1 MTGRPVDRLR
11 AAIAGAFASGMRPH
25 VIVVAHEHGAK
36 RAGPSTVA
44 HDHDHDHPTEA
55 GGRRD
60 AVHRAGRRPA
70 PAPLVTLGPSPH
82 PRDPAVVGRKAL
94 SLHWLARHG
103 VAVPAAVAVP
113 VDVADRVARRDSL
126 AEELVAGALRR
137 WLDPARRYA
146 VRSSA
151 DVEDGEEHSFAGQ
164 FETRL
169 DLEADDVLEAVR
181 VVAAPDGERLRAYM
195 AATGETR
202 VPRVA
207 VVIQE
212 MVSATAA
219 GVAFSRNPLT
229 GLDEVVVEAVPG
241 RGDALVGEGVTPDRW
256 VHRWG
261 AFTESPDAPRVDAG
275 VIEQVARETSRLA
288 TASGHPVDLEWAH
301 DGTTLWWLQA
311 RPMTGLDGLRVYS
324 NRIAREVLPGVIKPL
339 VWSVNVPIVDAA
351 WIDLL
356 EELVGPL
363 NVRPEDLARSFGHRA
378 YFDMTTLGDVFVAL
392 GMPRDALEL
401 LLGLPKGPEAPRFK
415 PTPATYRHLPRLATA
430 AVRSLRRGRWA
441 RREVAELQ
449 DAYGAIAA
457 IDPRT
462 LDEPGLLARV
472 EALTAITRRAAYAN
486 IIVPILMLAYVRAL
500 EHELAAAGIDP
511 QAADPTAGRADRL
524 TWDPNADL
532 ATLRQAAE
540 GLSDA
545 ARDDLAA
552 RGAAALA
559 DRDDVGALHAD
570 LAGFLARFGH
580 LSASG
585 NDFSVP
591 PWRED
596 PDHVVA
602 MILAHPER
610 GPEAPRTSLADAEAR
625 VSAVRRPFV
634 RLLWRRAGAFR
645 VYREAVS
652 STYTRGYGLFRG
664 TFLALGER
672 LVARGLL
679 DEPDDV
685 FYLSVAEVRALAGGA
700 SLPVDREAADGGAA
714 DAGPGAVEGHDTRS
728 TDARERV
735 ARRRVEVEEA
745 AELVVPDI
753 VYGDAFVPHRRDEL
767 VRERLRGIPT
777 SRGSVRGPARVVRDA
792 ADFGRVRRGDVIVI
806 PFSDVGWTPLFA
818 RAAGVIAEAGGI
830 LSHSSIVA
838 REYGIPCVV
847 SVTGAC
853 AVIPDGAFVVLDGVA
868 GTVLVEDARTVFAED
883 AG

>member
-1 MTGRPVDRLR
+1 MAGPPFDRLR
-11 AAIAGAFASGMRPH
+11 AAVAGFAAPVLRPR
-25 VIVVAHEHGAK
+25 VIVLAHDHGTK
-36 RAGPSTVA
+36 PGRRSTTEPDHA
-44 HDHDHDHPTEA
+44 HDHDEGP
-55 GGRRD
+55 GGRRP

-82 PRDPAVVGRKAL
+82 PRDHAVLGRKAV

-103 VAVPAAVAVP
+103 VAVPAAVALP
-113 VDVADRVARRDSL
+113 ADVANRIVRRDSL
-126 AEELVAGALRR
+126 AEELAAGALRR

-151 DVEDGEEHSFAGQ
+151 DVEDGAEHSFAGQ

-169 DLEADDVLEAVR
+169 DLGAGDVLEAIR

-195 AATGETR
+195 AAMGETG

-207 VVIQE
+207 VVVQE
-212 MVSATAA
+212 MVDAAAA

-241 RGDALVGEGVTPDRW
+241 RGDALADEGVTPDRW
-256 VHRWG
+256 VRRWG
-261 AFTESPDAPRVDAG
+261 AFTEAPDAPRVDAT

-288 TASGHPVDLEWAH
+288 TAFGHPVDLEWAH

-311 RPMTGLDGLRVYS
+311 RPMSGLDGLRVYS
-324 NRIAREVLPGVIKPL
+324 NRIAREVLPGVVKPL
-339 VWSVNVPIVDAA
+339 VWSVNVPIVNAA

-363 NVRPEDLARSFGHRA
+363 DVRPEDLARPFGHRA
-378 YFDMTTLGDVFVAL
+378 YFDMTTLGDVFAAL

-415 PTPATYRHLPRLATA
+415 PTPATYRHLPRMATA

-441 RREVAELQ
+441 RREVAELRA
-449 DAYGAIAA
+449 AYGALAA

-486 IIVPILMLAYVRAL
+486 IVVPLLMLAYGRAL
-500 EHELAAAGIDP
+500 ERQLAAAGIDP
-511 QAADPTAGRADRL
+511 HTADPAAGRADRL
-524 TWDPNADL
+524 TWDPNVEL
-532 ATLRQAAE
+532 ATLRRAVEDLPQ
-540 GLSDA
+540 A
-545 ARDDLAA
+545 ARDDMAT

-559 DRDDVGALHAD
+559 ERDDLAALHAD
-570 LAGFLARFGH
+570 LAGFIARFGH

-596 PDHVVA
+596 RDHVVA
-602 MILAHPER
+602 MLLAHPER
-610 GPEAPRTSLADAEAR
+610 GPEAARTSLAEAEAR
-625 VSAVRRPFV
+625 VPAPRRPLV

-685 FYLSVAEVRALAGGA
+685 FYLSVAEVEALAGG
-700 SLPVDREAADGGAA
+700 SPLPVDRVADNAGSA
-714 DAGPGAVEGHDTRS
+714 DARD
-728 TDARERV
+728 RV
-735 ARRRVEVEEA
+735 ARRRVEVAEA
-745 AELVVPDI
+745 AELVVPDT

-767 VRERLRGIPT
+767 VLETLRGIPT
-777 SRGSVRGPARVVRDA
+777 SRGSVRGPARVIRDA
-792 ADFGRVRRGDVIVI
+792 ADFGRVQRGDVIVI

-818 RAAGVIAEAGGI
+818 RAAGVVAEAGGI

-853 AVIPDGAFVVLDGVA
+853 DVIPDGAIVLLDGLA
-868 GTVLVEDARTVFAED
+868 GTVLVEDA
-883 AG
+883 G

>member
-1 MTGRPVDRLR
+1 
-11 AAIAGAFASGMRPH
+11 
-25 VIVVAHEHGAK
+25 
-36 RAGPSTVA
+36 
-44 HDHDHDHPTEA
+44 
-55 GGRRD
+55 
-60 AVHRAGRRPA
+60 
-70 PAPLVTLGPSPH
+70 
-82 PRDPAVVGRKAL
+82 
-94 SLHWLARHG
+94 
-103 VAVPAAVAVP
+103 
-113 VDVADRVARRDSL
+113 
-126 AEELVAGALRR
+126 
-137 WLDPARRYA
+137 
-146 VRSSA
+146 
-151 DVEDGEEHSFAGQ
+151 
-164 FETRL
+164 
-169 DLEADDVLEAVR
+169 
-181 VVAAPDGERLRAYM
+181 
-195 AATGETR
+195 
-202 VPRVA
+202 
-207 VVIQE
+207 
-212 MVSATAA
+212 
-219 GVAFSRNPLT
+219 
-229 GLDEVVVEAVPG
+229 
-241 RGDALVGEGVTPDRW
+241 
-256 VHRWG
+256 
-261 AFTESPDAPRVDAG
+261 
-275 VIEQVARETSRLA
+275 
-288 TASGHPVDLEWAH
+288 
-301 DGTTLWWLQA
+301 
-311 RPMTGLDGLRVYS
+311 
-324 NRIAREVLPGVIKPL
+324 
-339 VWSVNVPIVDAA
+339 
-351 WIDLL
+351 
-356 EELVGPL
+356 
-363 NVRPEDLARSFGHRA
+363 VRPEDLARSFGYRA
-378 YFDMTTLGDVFVAL
+378 YFDMTTLGDVFAAL

-415 PTPATYRHLPRLATA
+415 PTPATYRHLPRLARA
-430 AVRSLRRGRWA
+430 AVRTLHRGRWA

-449 DAYGAIAA
+449 AAYGAIAA

-486 IIVPILMLAYVRAL
+486 IVVPVLMLAYGRVL
-500 EHELAAAGIDP
+500 ERQLATSGIDP
-511 QAADPTAGRADRL
+511 QAADPTAGRRDRL
-524 TWDPNADL
+524 TWDPNVDL

-540 GLSDA
+540 GLSEA

-602 MILAHPER
+602 MLLAHPER
-610 GPEAPRTSLADAEAR
+610 APEAARASLADVEAR
-625 VSAVRRPFV
+625 VPALRRPLV

-672 LVARGLL
+672 LVTRGLL

-700 SLPVDREAADGGAA
+700 WLPVDREAAGG
-714 DAGPGAVEGHDTRS
+714 GPA
-728 TDARERV
+728 DARERV
-735 ARRRVEVEEA
+735 ARRRVEVAEA

-767 VRERLRGIPT
+767 VLETLRGIPT
-777 SRGSVRGPARVVRDA
+777 SRGSVRGPARVVRGA
-792 ADFGRVRRGDVIVI
+792 VDFGRVRRGDVIVI
-806 PFSDVGWTPLFA
+806 PFSDVGWTPLFT

-853 AVIPDGAFVVLDGVA
+853 AVIPDGAIVVLDGVA
-868 GTVLVEDARTVFAED
+868 GTVLVEDAATVLAAEVGTVLAED

>member
-1 MTGRPVDRLR
+1 MAGPPFDRLH
-11 AAIAGAFASGMRPH
+11 AAAAGFTASILRPR
-25 VIVVAHEHGAK
+25 VIVRAHDHGTK
-36 RAGPSTVA
+36 PGRRSTA
-44 HDHDHDHPTEA
+44 EHDHDHDAGP
-55 GGRRD
+55 GGRRP

-82 PRDPAVVGRKAL
+82 PRDPAVLGRKAVA
-94 SLHWLARHG
+94 LHWLARHG
-103 VAVPAAVAVP
+103 VAVPAAVALP
-113 VDVADRVARRDSL
+113 ADVADRIVRRDSL
-126 AEELVAGALRR
+126 AEELAAGALRR

-151 DVEDGEEHSFAGQ
+151 DVEDGAEHSFAGQ

-169 DLEADDVLEAVR
+169 DLGADDVLEAIR
-181 VVAAPDGERLRAYM
+181 AVAAPDGERLRAYM

-207 VVIQE
+207 VVVQE
-212 MVSATAA
+212 MVDAVAA

-256 VHRWG
+256 VRRWG
-261 AFTESPDAPRVDAG
+261 AFIEAPDAPRVDAT

-288 TASGHPVDLEWAH
+288 TAFGHPVDLEWAH

-324 NRIAREVLPGVIKPL
+324 NRIAREVLPGVVKPL
-339 VWSVNVPIVDAA
+339 VWSVNVPIVNAA

-356 EELVGPL
+356 VELVGPL
-363 NVRPEDLARSFGHRA
+363 DVRPEDLARSFGYRA
-378 YFDMTTLGDVFVAL
+378 YFDMTTLGDVFAAL

-415 PTPATYRHLPRLATA
+415 PTPATYRHLPRMATA

-441 RREVAELQ
+441 RREVAELRS
-449 DAYGAIAA
+449 AYGALAA
-457 IDPRT
+457 IDPQT
-462 LDEPGLLARV
+462 LDEPGLLARI

-486 IIVPILMLAYVRAL
+486 IVVPLLMLAYGRAL
-500 EHELAAAGIDP
+500 ERQLAAAGIDP
-511 QAADPTAGRADRL
+511 HTADPAADRADRL
-524 TWDPNADL
+524 TWDPNVDL
-532 ATLRQAAE
+532 ATLRGAVE
-540 GLSDA
+540 GLPEA
-545 ARDDLAA
+545 VRDDLAA
-552 RGAAALA
+552 RGAAAIA
-559 DRDDVGALHAD
+559 ERDDLAALRAD

-596 PDHVVA
+596 PDHVVG
-602 MILAHPER
+602 MLLAHPER
-610 GPEAPRTSLADAEAR
+610 GSGTARTTLTEAEAR
-625 VSAVRRPFV
+625 MPAPRRPLV

-679 DEPDDV
+679 DRPDDV
-685 FYLSVAEVRALAGGA
+685 FYLSVAEVEALAGG
-700 SLPVDREAADGGAA
+700 SPLPADSVAD
-714 DAGPGAVEGHDTRS
+714 DAGSA
-728 TDARERV
+728 DARERV
-735 ARRRVEVEEA
+735 ARRRVEVAEA

-767 VRERLRGIPT
+767 ARETLRGIPT
-777 SRGSVRGPARVVRDA
+777 SRGSVRGPARIVRDA
-792 ADFGRVRRGDVIVI
+792 ADFNRVGPGDVIVI

-818 RAAGVIAEAGGI
+818 RAAGVVAEAGGI

-853 AVIPDGAFVVLDGVA
+853 SVIPDGAIVILDGVA
-868 GTVLVEDARTVFAED
+868 GTVLVEDDR
-883 AG
+883 G

>member
-1 MTGRPVDRLR
+1 MAGPRVDRLH
-11 AAIAGAFASGMRPH
+11 AAVAGFTAPLLRPR
-25 VIVVAHEHGAK
+25 VIVLAHDHGTRPGRRSA
-36 RAGPSTVA
+36 AE
-44 HDHDHDHPTEA
+44 HDHDHDAGP
-55 GGRRD
+55 GGRRP
-60 AVHRAGRRPA
+60 AAHRAGRRPA
-70 PAPLVTLGPSPH
+70 PAL
-82 PRDPAVVGRKAL
+82 GRKAV

-103 VAVPAAVAVP
+103 VAVPAAVALP
-113 VDVADRVARRDSL
+113 ADVADRIVRRDSL
-126 AEELVAGALRR
+126 AEELAAGALRR

-151 DVEDGEEHSFAGQ
+151 DVEDGAEHSFAGQ

-169 DLEADDVLEAVR
+169 DLGADDVIEAIR
-181 VVAAPDGERLRAYM
+181 AVAAPDGERLRAYM

-207 VVIQE
+207 VVVQE
-212 MVSATAA
+212 MVDAVAA

-256 VHRWG
+256 VRRWG
-261 AFTESPDAPRVDAG
+261 AFTEAPAAPRVDAT

-288 TASGHPVDLEWAH
+288 TAFGHPVDLEWAH

-311 RPMTGLDGLRVYS
+311 RPMTGLEGLRVYS
-324 NRIAREVLPGVIKPL
+324 NRIAREVLPGVVKPL
-339 VWSVNVPIVDAA
+339 VWSVNVPIVNAA

-356 EELVGPL
+356 VELVGPL
-363 NVRPEDLARSFGHRA
+363 DVRPEDLARSFGYRA
-378 YFDMTTLGDVFVAL
+378 YFDMTTLGDVFAAL
-392 GMPRDALEL
+392 GMPRE
-401 LLGLPKGPEAPRFK
+401 
-415 PTPATYRHLPRLATA
+415 PATYRHLPRMATA

-441 RREVAELQ
+441 RREVAELRA
-449 DAYGAIAA
+449 AYGALAA

-462 LDEPGLLARV
+462 LDEPGLLARI

-486 IIVPILMLAYVRAL
+486 IVVPLLMLAYGRAL
-500 EHELAAAGIDP
+500 ERQLAAAGIDP
-511 QAADPTAGRADRL
+511 HTADPAADRADRL
-524 TWDPNADL
+524 TWDPNVDL
-532 ATLRQAAE
+532 ATLRGAVE
-540 GLSDA
+540 GLPEA

-552 RGAAALA
+552 RGAAAIA
-559 DRDDVGALHAD
+559 ERDDLAALRAD

-596 PDHVVA
+596 PDHVVG
-602 MILAHPER
+602 MLLAHPER
-610 GPEAPRTSLADAEAR
+610 GSGTARTTLTEAEAR
-625 VSAVRRPFV
+625 IPAPRRPLV

-679 DEPDDV
+679 DRPDDV
-685 FYLSVAEVRALAGGA
+685 FYLSVAEVEALAGG
-700 SLPVDREAADGGAA
+700 SPLPADSVAD
-714 DAGPGAVEGHDTRS
+714 DAGSA
-728 TDARERV
+728 DARERV
-735 ARRRVEVEEA
+735 ARRRVEVAEA
-745 AELVVPDI
+745 ADLVVPDI

-767 VRERLRGIPT
+767 ARETLRGIPT
-777 SRGSVRGPARVVRDA
+777 SRGSVRGPARIVRDA
-792 ADFGRVRRGDVIVI
+792 ADFNRVGPGDVIVI

-818 RAAGVIAEAGGI
+818 RAAGVVAEAGGI

-853 AVIPDGAFVVLDGVA
+853 SVIPE
-868 GTVLVEDARTVFAED
+868 VLVEDDR
-883 AG
+883 G